1 MPDAAA
7 IGSTLRELRGN
18 LPRLTVASACG
29 ISVSALTM
37 YETGQRVPRDE
48 IKVKLARFYGK
59 AVETIFLSKIVTECD
74 KR

>member
-1 MPDAAA
+1 MPDAAV
-7 IGSTLRELRGN
+7 IGSTLRKLRGD
-18 LPRLTVASACG
+18 LPRLTVANACG

-59 AVETIFLSKIVTECD
+59 AVDTIFFKQDSHEM
-74 KR
+74 

>member
-37 YETGQRVPRDE
+37 YETVQRVAMDE
-48 IKVKLARFYGK
+48 IKVMLARFYGK
-59 AVETIFLSKIVTECD
+59 AVETIFFKQDSHEM
-74 KR
+74 

>member
-18 LPRLTVASACG
+18 LPRITVASACG

-59 AVETIFLSKIVTECD
+59 PVETIFFKQDSHEL
-74 KR
+74 

>member
-18 LPRLTVASACG
+18 LPRLTVARACG

-48 IKVKLARFYGK
+48 IKGKLARCYGK
-59 AVETIFLSKIVTECD
+59 AVETIFFKQDSHEM
-74 KR
+74 

>member
-7 IGSTLRELRGN
+7 IGATLRELRGN
-18 LPRLTVASACG
+18 LSRLTVASACG

-59 AVETIFLSKIVTECD
+59 AVETIFFKQDGHEM
-74 KR
+74 

>member
-18 LPRLTVASACG
+18 LPRLTVANACG

-48 IKVKLARFYGK
+48 IKVRIARFYGK
-59 AVETIFLSKIVTECD
+59 AVETIFFKQDGHKL
-74 KR
+74 

>member
-1 MPDAAA
+1 MPDAAV
-7 IGSTLRELRGN
+7 IGSTLRKLRGD
-18 LPRLTVASACG
+18 LPRLTVANACG

-59 AVETIFLSKIVTECD
+59 AVDAIFFKQDSHEM
-74 KR
+74 

>member
-1 MPDAAA
+1 MLDAAA

-18 LPRLTVASACG
+18 LPRLTVANACG

-48 IKVKLARFYGK
+48 IKVKLARFYGE
-59 AVETIFLSKIVTECD
+59 AVETIFF
-74 KR
+74 KRDGHEL

>member
-48 IKVKLARFYGK
+48 IKVKLARLKKK
-59 AVETIFLSKIVTECD
+59 AVETIFFKQDSHEM
-74 KR
+74 

>member
-18 LPRLTVASACG
+18 LPRFTVANACG

-48 IKVKLARFYGK
+48 IKVRIARFYGK
-59 AVETIFLSKIVTECD
+59 AVETIFFKQDGHKL
-74 KR
+74 